1 MDCSFPGAAYN
12 EKYGSSSTAGSTE
25 KGGLHHVL
33 QLLLGSA
40 VIGNGEC
47 GRHEMKSRQLIW
59 RSTVVYGAW
68 RIVNEGDVDED
79 RMY

>member
-25 KGGLHHVL
+25 KGGLLPIL

-47 GRHEMKSRQLIW
+47 GRHEMKAGTKSSTDTEVD
-59 RSTVVYGAW
+59 RSVWCMAHC
-68 RIVNEGDVDED
+68 
-79 RMY
+79 